1 MYTVQ
6 SPSFHLM
13 FIWYLFLTNTLQ
25 LIMAKKKTAKKAKAV
40 ADFKKTKKKVGRI
53 QKSEDTKLTITTR
66 KINVPT
72 QHNDKTGSLL
82 YKGKS
87 FTVSCV
93 SSVKAVALTVVYA
106 LCYTLCYA
114 LCHTLC
120 YTLCYAQ
127 GYILSADLNRISLLG
142 ANSWDKAH

>member
-1 MYTVQ
+1 
-6 SPSFHLM
+6 
-13 FIWYLFLTNTLQ
+13 
-25 LIMAKKKTAKKAKAV
+25 MAKKKTAKKAKAV